1 LANGDSRFVSNWR
14 RFGEFH
20 QFTVPLLLRSRSE
33 KGKKGGRNMGKH
45 CAVPTQQNGGKN
57 EAQKNEKEAAEL
69 SCSQGDR
76 YRRTGRF
83 NSREGLSGY
92 RASCERI
99 HKSAEDQITNTS
111 EAPVELTGASLI
123 KTIILSC
130 QTLTMACYLSAD
142 FGDSETTS
150 F

>member
-1 LANGDSRFVSNWR
+1 
-14 RFGEFH
+14 
-20 QFTVPLLLRSRSE
+20 
-33 KGKKGGRNMGKH
+33 MGKH

-83 NSREGLSGY
+83 NSKEGLSGY